1 MATLMLL
8 KFNNYLNRQLKVK
21 DTIADYEQFRL
32 GNNITNYN
40 FPPNDGISTNVI
52 INGTATN
59 IETAD
64 YLLVIEGEEI
74 KSRWYIIECS
84 RTRLNQYQLKLYR
97 DSVADNFNSLLDS
110 PMFIE
115 KATLKAN
122 DPMLLN
128 SENMTYNQIKTSETL
143 LKDETGCAW
152 IVGYIPRDFKS
163 DGVSIT
169 YPLTGSQDY
178 TVEKLSDWQ
187 YYNYIGTNRGSLIK
201 AVYGVYVKDG
211 NYMASAGLN
220 SDGTVYEFAGLDYY
234 DRTSNVDNIPTP
246 SLISNG
252 LAFTGTNYDS
262 ALINKYRREVF
273 NGVSINELNATLRQE
288 QGLATDIN
296 AYILAEL
303 NGKILLDKSSNT
315 YYRITAT
322 STYKQEI
329 TNFSNININRNI
341 PGINITGTAQTG
353 NFKVEFDYYEITIKL
368 EQAYQSAYLTI
379 PEDRYHLNDQ
389 PYDMFCMPYSDDLE
403 IYKNGTLQVKAN
415 KNLALSI
422 GTTIGAMVGSTGIY
436 DVQLLP
442 YCPVRYC
449 ISEDG
454 KFDFK
459 DAKVSTIV
467 RDNQSVKAI
476 GYMFWANTSTFTFD
490 IKQSLRIKYPRAT
503 TIRKTKAGSIDSD
516 ATFIIDLSVYLDGAT
531 LLDFEPINATPN
543 GYKNYVFDKD
553 KQTATFYFDTQYA
566 GKSEIIVFDL
576 KVANPVQA
584 TATEIKVANEC
595 DKYRLCSPNYNG
607 QFEFNLAKNG
617 DINYFN
623 VDCSYKPFNPYI
635 HINPE
640 FGKLYGR
647 DFNDARGLICSGDFS
662 LPQITSAWANYEAN
676 NKNYQNIFNRQIQ
689 SMEFNNN
696 IARTQEIFGAIT
708 GSIGGAVQ
716 GGIAGS
722 SMGLVG
728 AGIGAGLGLVGSV
741 IGGAADIITSDQIR
755 NETLDYTKDLYGY
768 NLGNIQAIPYS
779 LSKVG
784 SLNGNNKLWPF
795 IEYYTCTNEEKAAL
809 KSKLKYNGMTVM
821 RIGTIREFITETETY
836 IKGKLIRNTDIG
848 TDYNYLKTI
857 AAELNQGLFV
867 RLEEFATDTS
877 LSERSEL
884 NDLSQSRSS
893 WR

>member
-8 KFNNYLNRQLKVK
+8 KFNNYYNRQLKVK

-32 GNNITNYN
+32 GNNIINYN

-64 YLLVIEGEEI
+64 YLLVIEEDKI
-74 KSRWYIIECS
+74 KSRWFIIECS

-97 DSVADNFNSLLDS
+97 DAVADKFDTLLDS

-115 KATLKAN
+115 KATLNSN

-169 YPLTGSQDY
+169 YPLTGSQDIA
-178 TVEKLSDWQ
+178 VEKLSDWS
-187 YYNYIGTNRGSLIK
+187 YYNYIGTNKGQLVK

-220 SDGTVYEFAGLDYY
+220 SDGTVYEFSGLDYY

-252 LAFTGTNYDS
+252 LTFTGSNYDS
-262 ALINKYRREVF
+262 ASINRYRREVF
-273 NGVSINELNATLRQE
+273 NGVSANQLNETLRQE
-288 QGLATDIN
+288 QGLLDSITFQNIGG
-296 AYILAEL
+296 L
-303 NGKILLDKSSNT
+303 NGKILLNKSSNT
-315 YYRITAT
+315 YYRITVKAA
-322 STYKQEI
+322 YKQEI

-341 PGINITGTAQTG
+341 PGMNITGTTQIG
-353 NFKVEFDYYEITIKL
+353 NYKVEYDYYEITMTL

-379 PEDRYHLNDQ
+379 PENRYHLNDQ
-389 PYDMFCMPYSDDLE
+389 PYDMFCIPYSDDLE

-422 GTTIGAMVGSTGIY
+422 GTTIGALVGSTGIY

-449 ISEDG
+449 ITEDG

-459 DAKVSTIV
+459 DAIV
-467 RDNQSVKAI
+467 TNILRDSQSVKPI
-476 GYMFWANTSTFTFD
+476 GYLFWANTSTFTFD
-490 IKQSLRIKYPRAT
+490 IKQSLKIKYPRAT
-503 TIRKTKAGSIDSD
+503 TIRKSKATSVSSD
-516 ATFIIDLSVYLDGAT
+516 ATITIDLSVYLDDAT
-531 LLDFEPINATPN
+531 LLDFIPVTATPN
-543 GYKNYVFDKD
+543 SYKNYVFDKD
-553 KQTATFYFDTQYA
+553 KQNVIYYFDNQYI
-566 GKSEIIVFDL
+566 GKPEVIVFDL
-576 KVANPVQA
+576 KVANPVQL
-584 TATEIKVANEC
+584 TANDIKVANEC

-617 DINYFN
+617 DVNYFN

-662 LPQITSAWANYEAN
+662 LPQITSAWANYETN

-689 SMEFNNN
+689 NMEFNNN

-708 GSIGGAVQ
+708 GSISGAVQ

-728 AGIGAGLGLVGSV
+728 TGIGAGLGLVGSV
-741 IGGAADIITSDQIR
+741 IGGAADIITGDQIR

-836 IKGKLIRNTDIG
+836 IKGKLIRNTNLG
-848 TDYNYLKTI
+848 TDYNYLNTI
-857 AAELNQGLFV
+857 AAELNQGLFMEV
-867 RLEEFATDTS
+867 K
-877 LSERSEL
+877 
-884 NDLSQSRSS
+884 
-893 WR
+893 

>member
-8 KFNNYLNRQLKVK
+8 KFNNYHNRQLKVK
-21 DTIADYEQFRL
+21 DTIAEYEQYRL
-32 GNNITNYN
+32 GNNIVNYN

-64 YLLVIEGEEI
+64 YLLVIEEDKI

-97 DSVADNFNSLLDS
+97 DAVADNYDSLLDS

-122 DPMLLN
+122 DPMILN
-128 SENMTYNQIKTSETL
+128 SENMTFNQIKTSETL
-143 LKDETGCAW
+143 LKDETDCAW

-163 DGVSIT
+163 DGIT
-169 YPLTGSQDY
+169 ISYPLTGSQDY
-178 TVEKLSDWQ
+178 AVEKLSDWQ
-187 YYNYIGTNRGSLIK
+187 YYNYIGTNKGPLQK
-201 AVYGVYVKDG
+201 AIYGVYVKAG
-211 NYMASAGLN
+211 NIMASAGIY
-220 SDGTVYEFAGLDYY
+220 SDGSLYEFSGLNYY
-234 DRTSNVDNIPTP
+234 AYDANIDNIKTPTV
-246 SLISNG
+246 ITNG
-252 LAFTGTNYDS
+252 LAFNTTTFSS
-262 ALINKYRREVF
+262 ASINRYRKEVF
-273 NGVSINELNATLRQE
+273 NGVSASQLNATLTQE
-288 QGLATDIN
+288 QGLSTDLN
-296 AYILAEL
+296 AYLVSEL
-303 NGKILLDKSSNT
+303 NGRILLDKSSNT
-315 YYRITAT
+315 YYRIIAT
-322 STYKQEI
+322 TTYKQEI
-329 TNFSNININRNI
+329 ANFSNIDINRNI
-341 PGINITGTAQTG
+341 LGLEIIGTAQSG
-353 NFKVEFDYYEITIKL
+353 NFKVQFEYNEITIKL
-368 EQAYQSAYLTI
+368 EQAYETAYLTI
-379 PEDRYHLNDQ
+379 PENRYHLNDQ
-389 PYDMFCMPYSDDLE
+389 PYDMFCMPYSDSLE
-403 IYKNGTLQVKAN
+403 IYKNGNLQVKAN

-422 GTTIGAMVGSTGIY
+422 GTTIGSLVGSTGIY

-449 ISEDG
+449 ITEDG

-459 DAKVSTIV
+459 DAIVSKIV
-467 RDNQSVKAI
+467 HDNQSVKAQ
-476 GYMFWANTSTFTFD
+476 GYIFWANTSSFTFN
-490 IKQSLRIKYPRAT
+490 IKQRLTILKDEISSSHHTETISNIGGVRVLIPFANVLKVEVVNSTIPYIKYGYSKFT
-503 TIRKTKAGSIDSD
+503 GQLTI
-516 ATFIIDLSVYLDGAT
+516 
-531 LLDFEPINATPN
+531 
-543 GYKNYVFDKD
+543 NYG
-553 KQTATFYFDTQYA
+553 TENA
-566 GKSEIIVFDL
+566 GKEVGFTV
-576 KVANPVQA
+576 VATIASSFSP
-584 TATEIKVANEC
+584 TAEEIKVVNEC

-617 DINYFN
+617 DIDYFN

-689 SMEFNNN
+689 NMEFNNN

-708 GSIGGAVQ
+708 GSVGGAVQ

-722 SMGLVG
+722 SVGGLIG
-728 AGIGAGLGLVGSV
+728 TGISAGIGLAGSI
-741 IGGAADIITSDQIR
+741 IGGVADIITGDQIR

-784 SLNGNNKLWPF
+784 ALNGNNKLWPF
-795 IEYYTCTNEEKAAL
+795 IEYYTCTDEEKTAL

-821 RIGTIREFITETETY
+821 RIGTIREFITDTETY
-836 IKGKLIRNTDIG
+836 IKGKLIRNTSIG

-857 AAELNQGLFV
+857 AAELNQGLFMEV
-867 RLEEFATDTS
+867 K
-877 LSERSEL
+877 
-884 NDLSQSRSS
+884 
-893 WR
+893 

>member
-122 DPMLLN
+122 DPMILN

-178 TVEKLSDWQ
+178 TVEKLSDWP
-187 YYNYIGTNRGSLIK
+187 YYNYIGTTKGSLIK

-220 SDGTVYEFAGLDYY
+220 FDGTVYEFAGLDYY

-273 NGVSINELNATLRQE
+273 NGVSVNELNATLRQE

-322 STYKQEI
+322 STYRQEI

-467 RDNQSVKAI
+467 RDDQSVKAI

-516 ATFIIDLSVYLDGAT
+516 ATFVIDLSVYLDGAT
-531 LLDFEPINATPN
+531 LLDFELINATPN

-566 GKSEIIVFDL
+566 GKPEVIVFDL
-576 KVANPVQA
+576 KVANSVQA

-595 DKYRLCSPNYNG
+595 DRYRLCSPNYNG

-617 DINYFN
+617 DVNYFN

-662 LPQITSAWANYEAN
+662 LPQITSAWTNYEAN

-689 SMEFNNN
+689 NMEFNNN

-722 SMGLVG
+722 SMGLIG

-741 IGGAADIITSDQIR
+741 IGGAADIITGDQIR

-867 RLEEFATDTS
+867 KLEELATNTS
-877 LSERSEL
+877 LSEQSEL
-884 NDLSQSRSS
+884 NDLLQSGSS

>member
-8 KFNNYLNRQLKVK
+8 KFNNYYNRQLKVK

-32 GNNITNYN
+32 GNNIINYN
-40 FPPNDGISTNVI
+40 FSPNDGISTNVI

-64 YLLVIEGEEI
+64 YLLVIEEDKI
-74 KSRWYIIECS
+74 KSRWFIIECS

-97 DSVADNFNSLLDS
+97 DAVADKFDTLLDS

-115 KATLKAN
+115 KATLNSN

-163 DGVSIT
+163 DGVTIS
-169 YPLTGSQDY
+169 YPLSGSEDY
-178 TVEKLSDWQ
+178 TVEKLSDWK
-187 YYNYIGTNRGSLIK
+187 YYNYIGTNKGSLQK
-201 AVYGVYVKDG
+201 AIYAVYVK
-211 NYMASAGLN
+211 NENLMISAGLN
-220 SDGTVYEFAGLDYY
+220 SDGTLYNLPYYEPESKVG
-234 DRTSNVDNIPTP
+234 NIPTP
-246 SLISNG
+246 SLITNG
-252 LAFTGTNYDS
+252 LYFKETWYD
-262 ALINKYRREVF
+262 ALSINKYRDQVF
-273 NGVSINELNATLRQE
+273 NGVSVNNLNKTLTEE
-288 QGLATDIN
+288 QGLSTDIN
-296 AYILAEL
+296 AYIISEL
-303 NGKILLDKSSNT
+303 NGKIILDKSSNT

-322 STYKQEI
+322 NNYIEEV
-329 TNFSNININRNI
+329 TNFSNIDINRNI
-341 PGINITGTAQTG
+341 PGLEILGTAQTG
-353 NFKVEFDYYEITIKL
+353 NFKVQFSYYEVTIKL
-368 EQAYQSAYLTI
+368 EQAYQTAYLTI
-379 PEDRYHLNDQ
+379 PENRYHLDDQ
-389 PYDMFCMPYSDDLE
+389 PYDMFCIPYSDDLE
-403 IYKNGTLQVKAN
+403 IYKNGTLQLKAN
-415 KNLALSI
+415 KKLALSI
-422 GTTIGAMVGSTGIY
+422 GTTIGSIVGSTGIY

-449 ISEDG
+449 ITEDG

-459 DAKVSTIV
+459 DAIV
-467 RDNQSVKAI
+467 TNILRDSQSVKPI
-476 GYMFWANTSTFTFD
+476 GYLFWANTSTFTFD
-490 IKQSLRIKYPRAT
+490 IKQSLKIKYPRAT
-503 TIRKTKAGSIDSD
+503 TIRKSKATSVSSD
-516 ATFIIDLSVYLDGAT
+516 ATITIDLSVYLDDAT
-531 LLDFEPINATPN
+531 LLDFIPVTATPN
-543 GYKNYVFDKD
+543 SYKNYVFDKD
-553 KQTATFYFDTQYA
+553 KQNVIYYFDNQYI
-566 GKSEIIVFDL
+566 GEPEVIVFDL
-576 KVANPVQA
+576 KVANPVQL
-584 TATEIKVANEC
+584 TANDIKVANEC

-617 DINYFN
+617 DVNYFN

-635 HINPE
+635 HVNPQ
-640 FGKLYGR
+640 FGGLYGR

-676 NKNYQNIFNRQIQ
+676 NKNYENIFNRQIQ
-689 SMEFNNN
+689 NMEFNNN

-708 GSIGGAVQ
+708 GSISGAVQ

-728 AGIGAGLGLVGSV
+728 TGIGAGLGLVGSV
-741 IGGAADIITSDQIR
+741 IGGAADIITGDQIR

-836 IKGKLIRNTDIG
+836 IKGKLIRNTNLG
-848 TDYNYLKTI
+848 TDYNYLNTI
-857 AAELNQGLFV
+857 AAELNQGLFMEV
-867 RLEEFATDTS
+867 K
-877 LSERSEL
+877 
-884 NDLSQSRSS
+884 
-893 WR
+893 

>member
-8 KFNNYLNRQLKVK
+8 KFNNYHNRQLKVK

-74 KSRWYIIECS
+74 KSKWYIIECS

-97 DSVADNFNSLLDS
+97 DTVADNFNSLLDS

-122 DPMLLN
+122 DPMILN

-178 TVEKLSDWQ
+178 TVEKLSDWP
-187 YYNYIGTNRGSLIK
+187 YYNYIGTTKGSLKK
-201 AVYGVYVKDG
+201 AVYAVYVKYD
-211 NYMASAGLN
+211 YVMVSAGLN
-220 SDGTVYEFAGLDYY
+220 SDGTLYNLDNYY
-234 DRTSNVDNIPTP
+234 PSANVDNIQTP
-246 SLISNG
+246 SLIDNG
-252 LAFTGTNYDS
+252 LAFTGISDSSSLIRNYR
-262 ALINKYRREVF
+262 NQVF
-273 NGVSINELNATLRQE
+273 NGVSVNELNAKLTQE
-288 QGLATDIN
+288 QGLTTDIN

-315 YYRITAT
+315 YYRITT
-322 STYKQEI
+322 TNTYRQEI
-329 TNFSNININRNI
+329 TNFSNIDINRNL
-341 PGINITGTAQTG
+341 GTVSITGTAQTG
-353 NFKVEFDYYEITIKL
+353 NFKVEFDYYETTIKL

-476 GYMFWANTSTFTFD
+476 GYMFWANTSTFTFNINKRLPIVPD
-490 IKQSLRIKYPRAT
+490 AVSKMHHTK
-503 TIRKTKAGSIDSD
+503 TISNIGGVEVLIPFANVISIDVVDSTIPYIKF
-516 ATFIIDLSVYLDGAT
+516 AYNKSNFRLII
-531 LLDFEPINATPN
+531 
-543 GYKNYVFDKD
+543 NYGIEN
-553 KQTATFYFDTQYA
+553 A
-566 GKSEIIVFDL
+566 GKEVGFTVITTTAQPL
-576 KVANPVQA
+576 A
-584 TATEIKVANEC
+584 TAIEIKVANEC

-689 SMEFNNN
+689 NMEFNNN

-708 GSIGGAVQ
+708 GSISGAVQ

-728 AGIGAGLGLVGSV
+728 AGIGAGLGLAGSV
-741 IGGAADIITSDQIR
+741 VGGAADIITGDQIR

-795 IEYYTCTNEEKAAL
+795 IEYYTCTNEEKDAL

-848 TDYNYLKTI
+848 ADYNYLKTI
-857 AAELNQGLFV
+857 AAELNQGLFMEV
-867 RLEEFATDTS
+867 K
-877 LSERSEL
+877 
-884 NDLSQSRSS
+884 
-893 WR
+893 

>member
-8 KFNNYLNRQLKVK
+8 KFNNYYNRQLKVK

-32 GNNITNYN
+32 GNNIINYN

-64 YLLVIEGEEI
+64 YLLVIEEDKI
-74 KSRWYIIECS
+74 KSRWFIIECS

-97 DSVADNFNSLLDS
+97 DAVADKFDTLLDS

-115 KATLKAN
+115 KATLNSN

-169 YPLTGSQDY
+169 YPLTGSQDIA
-178 TVEKLSDWQ
+178 VEKLSDWK
-187 YYNYIGTNRGSLIK
+187 YYNYIGTNKGSLQK
-201 AVYGVYVKDG
+201 AIYAVYVK
-211 NYMASAGLN
+211 NENLMISAGLN
-220 SDGTVYEFAGLDYY
+220 SDGTLYNLPYYEPESKVG
-234 DRTSNVDNIPTP
+234 NIPTP
-246 SLISNG
+246 SLITNG
-252 LAFTGTNYDS
+252 LYFKETWYD
-262 ALINKYRREVF
+262 ALSINKYRDQVF
-273 NGVSINELNATLRQE
+273 NGVSVNNLNKTLTEE
-288 QGLATDIN
+288 QGLSTDIN
-296 AYILAEL
+296 AYIISEL
-303 NGKILLDKSSNT
+303 NGKIILDKSSNT

-322 STYKQEI
+322 NNYIEEV
-329 TNFSNININRNI
+329 TNFSNIDINRNI
-341 PGINITGTAQTG
+341 PGLEILGTAQTG
-353 NFKVEFDYYEITIKL
+353 NFKVQFSYYEVTIKL
-368 EQAYQSAYLTI
+368 EQAYQTAYLTI
-379 PEDRYHLNDQ
+379 PENRYHLNDQ
-389 PYDMFCMPYSDDLE
+389 PYDMFCIPYSDDLE

-422 GTTIGAMVGSTGIY
+422 GTTIGALVGSTGIY

-449 ISEDG
+449 ITEDG

-459 DAKVSTIV
+459 DAIV
-467 RDNQSVKAI
+467 TNILRDSQSVKPI
-476 GYMFWANTSTFTFD
+476 GYLFWANTSTFTFD
-490 IKQSLRIKYPRAT
+490 IKQSLKIKYPRAT
-503 TIRKTKAGSIDSD
+503 TIRKSKASSIQSD
-516 ATFIIDLSVYLDGAT
+516 ATFVIDLSVYLNGAT

-543 GYKNYVFDKD
+543 GYKNYEFDKE

-566 GKSEIIVFDL
+566 GKAEIIVFDL
-576 KVANPVQA
+576 KIAQPVQL
-584 TATEIKVANEC
+584 TATDIKVSNEC

-617 DINYFN
+617 DISYFN

-662 LPQITSAWANYEAN
+662 LPQITSAWANYETN

-689 SMEFNNN
+689 NMEFNNN

-708 GSIGGAVQ
+708 GSISGAVQ

-728 AGIGAGLGLVGSV
+728 TGIGAGLGLVGSV
-741 IGGAADIITSDQIR
+741 IGGAADIITGDQIR

-836 IKGKLIRNTDIG
+836 IKGKLIRNTNLG
-848 TDYNYLKTI
+848 TDYNYLNTI
-857 AAELNQGLFV
+857 AAELNQGLFMEV
-867 RLEEFATDTS
+867 K
-877 LSERSEL
+877 
-884 NDLSQSRSS
+884 
-893 WR
+893 